1 MSSSCPIEPDS
12 LPAGPPLL
20 PVRQSTP
27 SVLLSIRGLQE
38 RTGRYS
44 IEKPEPARTDIV
56 HKGTSGMLCKKRT
69 YTEEALVRCIS
80 TRAFLVV
87 MLVWFF
93 GFGILGSVQ
102 PGFVPQAADS
112 LGAADPADF
121 MVADLP
127 EGGVVEIILDEPAPP
142 DEGLFYTVYRVVKG
156 DTISHIAERYGITS
170 DAIITFNDVTNARA
184 LSIGRYLKIPNMNGI
199 LYEARKTDTLESI
212 AKVYNI
218 SSERIA
224 ELNSLSGGSLE
235 PGKRLFL
242 PDARLSNIALRE
254 INGDLFA
261 WPIRGWITSWFGWRN
276 DPFTGLRSFH
286 TGIDIGAS
294 HGTSIRAAM
303 EGAVSA
309 IGYSAVSGN
318 YVVLAHHSGYST
330 MYAHLSSIAVR
341 TGQRVS
347 TSTIIGAVGSTGYST
362 GPHLHFTVQKHGRL
376 VNPMTLLR

>member
-1 MSSSCPIEPDS
+1 MD
-12 LPAGPPLL
+12 
-20 PVRQSTP
+20 
-27 SVLLSIRGLQE
+27 
-38 RTGRYS
+38 
-44 IEKPEPARTDIV
+44 
-56 HKGTSGMLCKKRT
+56 KGTSGMFFKKRVN
-69 YTEEALVRCIS
+69 TEEALVRFIS
-80 TRAFLVV
+80 ARAFVV
-87 MLVWFF
+87 VILVWFF

-102 PGFVPQAADS
+102 AGAVPQVPDS

-121 MVADLP
+121 MVANLVD
-127 EGGVVEIILDEPAPP
+127 GVVVDVTLDDPAPP
-142 DEGLFYTVYRVVKG
+142 DDGLFYTVYRVVKG

-170 DAIITFNDVTNARA
+170 DAIITFNDVTNART

-199 LYEARKTDTLESI
+199 LYEAGKSDTLEKI
-212 AKVYNI
+212 ATVYNI
-218 SSERIA
+218 SPDRIA
-224 ELNSLSGGSLE
+224 ELNGLSEGTIE

-294 HGTSIRAAM
+294 QGTSIRAAM
-303 EGAVSA
+303 EGTVSA
-309 IGYSAVSGN
+309 TGYSSVSGN

-341 TGQRVS
+341 KGQRVS
-347 TSTIIGAVGSTGYST
+347 TATIIGAVGSTGYST
-362 GPHLHFTVQKHGRL
+362 GPHLHFTVQKYGRL

>member
-1 MSSSCPIEPDS
+1 
-12 LPAGPPLL
+12 
-20 PVRQSTP
+20 
-27 SVLLSIRGLQE
+27 
-38 RTGRYS
+38 
-44 IEKPEPARTDIV
+44 
-56 HKGTSGMLCKKRT
+56 MLCKKRT
-69 YTEEALVRCIS
+69 HTEEALVRYIS
-80 TRAFLVV
+80 SRALLVV
-87 MLVWFF
+87 MMVWFF

-102 PGFVPQAADS
+102 VAAVQQASES

-121 MVADLP
+121 AVPDLP
-127 EGGVVEIILDEPAPP
+127 GAVALDIPLDIPAPP

-170 DAIITFNDVTNARA
+170 DAIITFNDVTNART

-199 LYEARKTDTLESI
+199 LYEARKSDTLEKI
-212 AKVYNI
+212 ATVYNI
-218 SSERIA
+218 SPDRIA
-224 ELNSLSGGSLE
+224 ELNGLTDTAIE
-235 PGKRLFL
+235 PGTRLFL

-294 HGTSIRAAM
+294 QGTAIRAAM
-303 EGAVSA
+303 EGSVSA
-309 IGYSAVSGN
+309 TGYSAVSGN

>member
-1 MSSSCPIEPDS
+1 MDK
-12 LPAGPPLL
+12 G
-20 PVRQSTP
+20 
-27 SVLLSIRGLQE
+27 
-38 RTGRYS
+38 TGR
-44 IEKPEPARTDIV
+44 
-56 HKGTSGMLCKKRT
+56 MLFKRWRN
-69 YTEEALVRCIS
+69 TEEALVRYAS
-80 TRAFLVV
+80 ARVFL
-87 MLVWFF
+87 LVTMVWVF
-93 GFGILGSVQ
+93 GFGFAGSVQ
-102 PGFVPQAADS
+102 NGVAAQLSDS

-121 MVADLP
+121 VVADLP
-127 EGGVVEIILDEPAPP
+127 DGVVMDIAIDEPAPP
-142 DEGLFYTVYRVVKG
+142 DDGLFYTVYRVVKG
-156 DTISHIAERYGITS
+156 DTISHIAERYGVTS
-170 DAIITFNDVTNARA
+170 DAIITFNDVTNART

-199 LYEARKTDTLESI
+199 LYETRKSDTLDSI
-212 AKVYNI
+212 AAVYKI
-218 SSERIA
+218 SPDRIA
-224 ELNSLSGGSLE
+224 ELNGISGGSIE
-235 PGKRLFL
+235 AGRRLFL

-294 HGTSIRAAM
+294 QGTSIRAAM
-303 EGAVSA
+303 EGSVSA

-330 MYAHLSSIAVR
+330 MYAHLSSVAVR

-347 TSTIIGAVGSTGYST
+347 TSTVIGAVGSTGYST

>member
-1 MSSSCPIEPDS
+1 MFF
-12 LPAGPPLL
+12 
-20 PVRQSTP
+20 
-27 SVLLSIRGLQE
+27 
-38 RTGRYS
+38 
-44 IEKPEPARTDIV
+44 
-56 HKGTSGMLCKKRT
+56 KKRENT
-69 YTEEALVRCIS
+69 DDILVRYIS
-80 TRAFLVV
+80 ARAFLLV
-87 MLVWFF
+87 MMVCFF

-102 PGFVPQAADS
+102 AGVAPQASDS

-121 MVADLP
+121 MAADLP
-127 EGGVVEIILDEPAPP
+127 DGVIVDITLDAPAPP
-142 DEGLFYTVYRVVKG
+142 DDGLFYTVYRVVKG

-170 DAIITFNDVTNARA
+170 DAIITFNDITNART
-184 LSIGRYLKIPNMNGI
+184 LSIGKHLKIPNLNGI
-199 LYEARKTDTLESI
+199 LYEARKSDTLESI
-212 AKVYNI
+212 ATVYNI
-218 SSERIA
+218 SPERIA
-224 ELNSLSGGSLE
+224 ELNGLSNGTIV

-276 DPFTGLRSFH
+276 DPFTGMRGFH

-294 HGTSIRAAM
+294 QGTAIRAAM
-303 EGAVSA
+303 EGTVSA
-309 IGYSAVSGN
+309 TGYSAVSGN
-318 YVVLAHHSGYST
+318 YIVLAHHSGYST

-362 GPHLHFTVQKHGRL
+362 GPHLHFTVQKYGRL